1 MKRLLFC
8 EKLVYTTLI
17 LAIITLLGTYTTGYL
32 NWLII
37 SGLVLLLAIAMV
49 YVCLLSYKDR
59 VEIESEKAKETQAR
73 QILKIAE
80 STLPYLRQGLD
91 ITTAPKVAEAIIKN
105 TNADAVAIT
114 DRKKVLTFKGVG
126 EDHHHAGQK
135 IQTRATREAIRKGK
149 TKVLTSKEDI
159 GCPNKNCT
167 LKAAVIVPL
176 KRNNSTVAT
185 LKLYYQNPE
194 HLTSSVVALAEGL
207 AHLLE
212 TQLALSEI
220 SRLEFLAC
228 EAELKALQSQI
239 NPHFFFNVLNT
250 AVSYCRL
257 DPLKARQV
265 LLDFS
270 NFFRTTIEHGEEP
283 LITLDAELSLVKNY
297 IELESSRFGGNLI
310 FNNLV
315 SDEAK
320 SWKLPPFTLQPI
332 VENAIQHAFIPG
344 KPLTITIKDY
354 KTADLKIIEVED
366 NGRGIPED
374 VLPTVLLKGKG
385 KGLGVG
391 LSLVHERLKLLYGE
405 EYGLSIE
412 SKEGKGTK
420 VRIIIPAK
428 ASITLLD
435 RLPEK

>member
-1 MKRLLFC
+1 MKRPGFC
-8 EKLVYTTLI
+8 EKLIYAALL
-17 LAIITLLGTYTTGYL
+17 LAIITLLGTYATGYL

-37 SGLVLLLAIAMV
+37 SGLILLFTIAIV

-59 VEIESEKAKETQAR
+59 AEAEAEKAKENQAR

-91 ITTAPKVAEAIIKN
+91 ISTASKVAEAIIKY
-105 TNADAVAIT
+105 TDADAVALT
-114 DRKKVLTFKGVG
+114 DRKKVLAFRGAG
-126 EDHHHAGQK
+126 EDHHHPGQK
-135 IQTRATREAIRKGK
+135 IQTRATRGAIKEGK
-149 TKVLTSKEDI
+149 TKILTSREDI

-167 LKAAVIVPL
+167 LKAAVVVPL
-176 KRNNSTVAT
+176 KRNDVTVAT
-185 LKLYYQNPE
+185 LKLYYQDNE
-194 HLTSSVVALAEGL
+194 SLTSSVVALAEGL

-297 IELESSRFGGNLI
+297 IELESSRFGSKLV

-315 SDEAK
+315 SDEAR

-344 KPLTITIKDY
+344 KPLVITIRNF

-420 VRIIIPAK
+420 VRIIIPTK
-428 ASITLLD
+428 ATITLLD